1 MVVVEILA
9 IAIAIA
15 IRNWEDIKRIKMNNT
30 EIKVLQYADDTT
42 VTLSDKQSFNLLN
55 DFEKVSGLKI
65 IDFESMVQS
74 LTVGSH
80 G

>member
-55 DFEKVSGLKI
+55 DFEKVSDLKV

>member
-1 MVVVEILA
+1 
-9 IAIAIA
+9 
-15 IRNWEDIKRIKMNNT
+15 MNNT

>member
-15 IRNWEDIKRIKMNNT
+15 IRNWEDIKRRKMNNT

-42 VTLSDKQSFNLLN
+42 VTLSDKQTFNLLN

>member
-9 IAIAIA
+9 IAI
-15 IRNWEDIKRIKMNNT
+15 RNREDVKRIKMNNT